1 MEDGGLIMMGDLPRK
16 NDAFSLKKMVSLLR
30 VTYPKIECDSTSPV
44 ESPFCRTSKIRAAS
58 AGDFSL
64 SFCFDLI
71 RWSRHLVFN

>member
-1 MEDGGLIMMGDLPRK
+1 MAAIPSSAPIVSVLPGLPSAASIVPNRHLHGVAVVPLS
-16 NDAFSLKKMVSLLR
+16 NTHQV
-30 VTYPKIECDSTSPV
+30 
-44 ESPFCRTSKIRAAS
+44 CRTSKIRAAS